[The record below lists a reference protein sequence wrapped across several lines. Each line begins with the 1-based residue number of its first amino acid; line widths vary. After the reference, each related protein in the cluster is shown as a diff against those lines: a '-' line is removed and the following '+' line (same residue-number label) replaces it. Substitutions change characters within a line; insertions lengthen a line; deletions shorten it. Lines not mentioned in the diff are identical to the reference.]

1 MTNCAIYY
9 NGKCRKT
16 NCTAPH
22 LSSSTGGG
30 CGDDDDGGGGG
41 DLKLTARK
49 PIPIQYDMSQQSSDK

>member
-22 LSSSTGGG
+22 LSSSTGGAG
-30 CGDDDDGGGGG
+30 GDDDDGGGG

-49 PIPIQYDMSQQSSDK
+49 PIPIQYDMSHVTAIK